1 MTKRRYSEDTDY
13 EVFIMIYEDNDY
25 ELIVQNTRVEM
36 EI

>member
-1 MTKRRYSEDTDY
+1 MTKRRYSEDNDY